1 MSIELSEPMRN
12 EFLLS
17 DAKNGDSVVIESV
30 EDSSFKIKLVE
41 MGLVEGKVLQVLF
54 RAPLGDPIA
63 IDVDGYTL
71 SLRKDEAKWIT
82 VYENPNIV

>member
-1 MSIELSEPMRN
+1 MKLIVMKGERLLSEI
-12 EFLLS
+12 S
-17 DAKNGDSVVIESV
+17 DGESVVVCSV
-30 EDSSFKIKLVE
+30 QDNTHKIKLIE
-41 MGLVEGKVLQVLF
+41 MGLIEGKVLNVLF

-82 VYENPNIV
+82 VLPNLNRV